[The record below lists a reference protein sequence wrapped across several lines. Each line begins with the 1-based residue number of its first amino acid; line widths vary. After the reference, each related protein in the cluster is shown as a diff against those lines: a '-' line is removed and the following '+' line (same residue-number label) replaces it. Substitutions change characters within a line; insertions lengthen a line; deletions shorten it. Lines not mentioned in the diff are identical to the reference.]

1 MKTEFQEKVIFITG
15 SSQGIGKA
23 LALYMGQRG
32 AKIGLNG
39 RDTEKLKKTHKE
51 LSSLGIDSL
60 MVPGDVTDYE
70 TCEKII
76 ERLVD
81 NYGRI
86 DAVVANASMMVES
99 TILEIKPQVFRKAI
113 DSQVLGAVFPVKAA
127 LPELIKSKGYVLLI
141 SSLSAFY
148 GLPRFS
154 AYSMGKSAHT
164 ALAQSLGFELRDL
177 NVTVG
182 IAYVCF
188 TQNDPN
194 KQMMLPDGTIS
205 GLPKRPARMQH
216 PQEKVARELAG
227 MIKRKTKRK
236 ALSFYGKA
244 YDLTCRVLPVV
255 TRTFIKR
262 SLPI

>member
-1 MKTEFQEKVIFITG
+1 MKPEFKDKVIFITG
-15 SSQGIGKA
+15 SSQGIGRA
-23 LALYMGQRG
+23 LAFYMGQRG

-39 RDTEKLKKTHKE
+39 RDAGKLAKTHEE
-51 LSSLGIDSL
+51 LNSHGIDNL
-60 MVPGDVTDYE
+60 MIPGDVTDYE
-70 TCEKII
+70 TCQKII
-76 ERLVD
+76 GSLVGK
-81 NYGRI
+81 YGRL
-86 DAVVANASMMVES
+86 DAIVANASVMVES
-99 TILEIKPQVFRKAI
+99 TILEINPQVFRKAI
-113 DSQVLGAVFPVKAA
+113 DSQILGAVYPVKAA
-127 LPELIKSKGYVLLI
+127 LPELIKSKGYILLI

-164 ALAQSLGFELRDL
+164 AFAQSLGFELRELKVD
-177 NVTVG
+177 VG

-194 KQMMLPDGTIS
+194 KQMMLPDGTITA
-205 GLPKRPARMQH
+205 LPKRPARMQH
-216 PQEKVARELAG
+216 TQEKVARELAM

-236 ALSFYGKA
+236 VLSFYGKA
-244 YDLTCRVLPVV
+244 YDLSCRVFPVV